1 MDRTY
6 LERVADRVGECSL
19 GRGDRAAEQEGGRSR
34 RCIIDMYE
42 CQHDSE
48 IAFHIFDRTPPPS
61 DRQHVVVS
69 AYVQAF
75 KPPNVSPCNTNKA
88 Q

>member
-48 IAFHIFDRTPPPS
+48 IAFHIFDRTPLRPTASMWLYRPMSRPS
-61 DRQHVVVS
+61 SRQM
-69 AYVQAF
+69 
-75 KPPNVSPCNTNKA
+75 
-88 Q
+88 